1 MLSGFS
7 GSLVSEYFAETLLQG
22 MFAGALGEASR
33 DSGRTLFRRWCR
45 GPARRMGPVTGARGV
60 HDMAAVPLM
69 QALGFE
75 PRILASPADGGF
87 VLSALGDAASAPVL
101 LAAPWAEPLD
111 RAWSL
116 ATRAVV
122 ETGRSWCFS
131 TNGRQ
136 VRLLDVR
143 RAIARGFVEFD
154 LDAAV
159 DDDRSFASLW
169 GLLRRDSFESPPLVE
184 RVVLASSR
192 HTVGVCRSLRF
203 GVLEAI
209 GELLSG
215 FAADRTRGTSD
226 DATWLNA
233 LHEQA
238 LTVVYRIL
246 FLLFAESR
254 GLVPL
259 WHPVYRENYSIEAL
273 RDLAER
279 PGPARGLWEALQA
292 ISRLAHAGCRAGT
305 LRVTPFNGR
314 LFAPAVTPLAE
325 SGRVSDEAARRVLL
339 ALSATTR
346 RPGVSGV
353 RIAYRDLGVEQLG
366 AVYESALD
374 YRPCLVSAP
383 GRGGAASLAVH
394 SRAPGRRPERVGIRL
409 EPGSGARKAS
419 GTFYTPRSITTYLV
433 RQTLAPLVAGA
444 SPDDILSLRIVDP
457 AMGSGAFLVA
467 ACRYLA
473 GAYESAVTAA
483 GGCHPSDI
491 SESDRNLFRRLVV
504 QRCLYGVDRNPIAVQ
519 LARLSLWL
527 CTLAPERPLTFLD
540 HRLLVGDSLVG
551 ASVDDVRRPP
561 PGATRRKRR
570 NENSTSLPLFDPEG
584 IGPAIRGVLPAR
596 ERVASMPDESLDVV
610 REKERILA
618 SIAGPASPLTAWK
631 AAADLW
637 CGFAFR
643 GGNHE
648 SDARVYPALADAVLL
663 GRSSLP
669 GAVAERW
676 LTEASA
682 VAAARRFFH
691 WTLEFPEVF
700 YSPDGAP
707 LASAGFDAVIGNPPW
722 DMVRDDNEG
731 DASGRSARA
740 EADNLLRFA
749 RSSGIYRAQGNGH
762 ANLYQLFVERAFR
775 LTRAGGRMG
784 LVVPWGLACDHGGT
798 GLRRLL
804 FDHAQVDSWV
814 GFENSAAIFP
824 IHRSVRFLLVT
835 ASVGGRT
842 ETLPCR
848 LGERDADVLDAP
860 SARAEPA
867 ERACVVVMSRRLIE
881 RLSPGDLAV
890 PDARTPADLALL
902 EKMAAT
908 VPFLGS
914 PDGWGVEFGRELNA
928 SDDRRHFGRGPGGLP
943 VLEGKHIE
951 PFHVRVPPDVRRLP
965 EATATTM
972 LDKAR
977 TWGRP
982 RLAYRE
988 VASATNRLTLIA
1000 AVIPPGHVTVHTLF
1014 CLKTPLVLGDQQF
1027 LCGVLN
1033 SFVANYLVRQR
1044 VTTHVTAGIVSR
1056 LPVPRPSAH
1065 SPLHAAV
1072 ANLSARLLES
1082 ATPQQDEAYPT
1093 LQAAVAHLYGLTVD
1107 ELRHVLGTFPLI
1119 DDGTKAETMARFESC
1134 DLAILRSCEVA
1145 K

>member
-7 GSLVSEYFAETLLQG
+7 GSLVSEYFAETLLQE

-33 DSGRTLFRRWCR
+33 DSARALFRRWCR

-69 QALGFE
+69 HALGFE
-75 PRILASPADGGF
+75 PGTLASPADGAF
-87 VLSALGDAASAPVL
+87 VLSTLGDAPSAPAL

-111 RAWSL
+111 AAWSL

-122 ETGRSWCFS
+122 GTGRSWCLS

-136 VRLLDVR
+136 LRLLDVR
-143 RAIARGFVEFD
+143 RAIARGFIEFD

-159 DDDRSFASLW
+159 DDDRAFASLW

-209 GELLSG
+209 GELLCG
-215 FAADRTRGTSD
+215 FGADRRRVTID
-226 DATWLNA
+226 IAAWLNA

-273 RDLAER
+273 RDLAEQ

-292 ISRLAHAGCRAGT
+292 IARLAHSGCRAGT
-305 LRVTPFNGR
+305 LSVTPFNGR

-325 SGRVSDEAARRVLL
+325 SGCVGDETARRVLL
-339 ALSATTR
+339 ALSAVSG
-346 RPGVSGV
+346 RPGGSGV

-366 AVYESALD
+366 AVYESVLD
-374 YRPCLVSAP
+374 YRPCLASAPGTGGAAPLAGRRSAP
-383 GRGGAASLAVH
+383 GRRQE
-394 SRAPGRRPERVGIRL
+394 RAGIRL
-409 EPGSGARKAS
+409 ERGSGARKAS

-444 SPDDILSLRIVDP
+444 SPDDILSLRVVDP

-473 GAYESAVTAA
+473 GAYESAVIAA

-540 HRLLVGDSLVG
+540 HRLLSGDSLVG

-561 PGATRRKRR
+561 PGATRRRR
-570 NENSTSLPLFDPEG
+570 MSESAASLPLFDPEE
-584 IGPAIRGVLPAR
+584 IGPAIRSVLPVR
-596 ERVASMPDESLDVV
+596 VRVATLPDESLDVV

-618 SIAGPASPLTAWK
+618 TVAGPASPLTAWK

-648 SDARVYPALADAVLL
+648 SDARVYPALADAILL
-663 GRSSLP
+663 GRSPLP
-669 GAVAERW
+669 KEVVDRW
-676 LTEASA
+676 LTEARA
-682 VAAARRFFH
+682 VASARRFFH

-700 YSPDGAP
+700 YSQDGAP
-707 LASAGFDAVIGNPPW
+707 LAGAGFDAVIGNPPW
-722 DMVRDDNEG
+722 DMIRDDNEG

-740 EADNLLRFA
+740 AADSLLRFT
-749 RSSGIYRAQGNGH
+749 RSSGIYRAQGDGH

-784 LVVPWGLACDHGGT
+784 LVVPWGLACDHGGA
-798 GLRRLL
+798 GLRRML

-860 SARAEPA
+860 SVPEGPA
-867 ERACVVVMSRRLIE
+867 EQACVIVMSRGLIE

-890 PDARTPADLALL
+890 PDVRTPSDLALL
-902 EKMAAT
+902 EKMAAS
-908 VPFLGS
+908 VPPLGS

-928 SDDRRHFGRGPGGLP
+928 SDDRHHFGCGPDGLP
-943 VLEGKHIE
+943 VLEGKHID
-951 PFHVRVPPDVRRLP
+951 PFQVHAPADVRRLP
-965 EATATTM
+965 EATAATM

-977 TWGRP
+977 TWGGP

-1014 CLKTPLVLGDQQF
+1014 CLKTPLALRDHQF

-1056 LPVPRPSAH
+1056 LPVPRPPAH
-1065 SPLHAAV
+1065 SLLYTEV
-1072 ANLSARLLES
+1072 ADLGARLLES
-1082 ATPQQDEAYPT
+1082 ASPQQDEAYPK
-1093 LQAAVAHLYGLTVD
+1093 LQAVVAHLYGLTGD
-1107 ELRHVLGTFPLI
+1107 ELRHILGTFPLI
-1119 DDGTKAETMARFESC
+1119 AERTKTETMARFESC
-1134 DLAILRSCEVA
+1134 DLAM
-1145 K
+1145 